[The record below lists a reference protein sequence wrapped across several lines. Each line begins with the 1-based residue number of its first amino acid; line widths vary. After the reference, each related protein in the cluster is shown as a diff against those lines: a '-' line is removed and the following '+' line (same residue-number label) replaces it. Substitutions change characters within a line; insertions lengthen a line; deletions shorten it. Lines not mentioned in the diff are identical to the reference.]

1 MLDVRSRGI
10 NNKILLAASG
20 ALAEIVDRR
29 RLSER
34 HIMPDLFSDEVAPRV
49 AEAVAQA
56 AIQQGMA
63 ERPLP
68 PKKVYDETWQRLYG
82 GMLDL
87 V

>member
-1 MLDVRSRGI
+1 
-10 NNKILLAASG
+10 
-20 ALAEIVDRR
+20 
-29 RLSER
+29 
-34 HIMPDLFSDEVAPRV
+34 MPDLFSDEVAPRV